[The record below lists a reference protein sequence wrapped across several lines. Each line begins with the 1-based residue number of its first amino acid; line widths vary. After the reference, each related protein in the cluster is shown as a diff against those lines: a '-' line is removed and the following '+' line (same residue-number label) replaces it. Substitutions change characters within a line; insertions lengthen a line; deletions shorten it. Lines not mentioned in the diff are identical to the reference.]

1 MRQEQCPDDV
11 DPRVGGSDVVD
22 YLQVIGYDDQDH
34 VIRRPH
40 QSDNNYTPARPGN
53 NPVRQSNNQA
63 RPELQTI
70 GLRKVP
76 IREDFSKYPV
86 TRKPQQQSNFIFSDY
101 DDTDYNPRIKVNY
114 YLNGI
119 LQSERKPSLPRR
131 ILPFEHVYDV
141 ENDVEEVVDSAA
153 EITIEEDIRDII
165 FTTSDILE
173 EDNST
178 STETETTTSASTS
191 SSKTT
196 QARTTTQSTTVS
208 TTKTASSSSTQSPI
222 TLKGVKCLL
231 AIIRCCDENSSELP
245 HR

>member
-11 DPRVGGSDVVD
+11 DARVGGSDVVD

-40 QSDNNYTPARPGN
+40 QSDNYTPARPGN
-53 NPVRQSNNQA
+53 NPVIQSNNQA

-76 IREDFSKYPV
+76 IREDFSKYPT

-141 ENDVEEVVDSAA
+141 ENDVEEVVDTAA

-165 FTTSDILE
+165 FTTYDTME

-178 STETETTTSASTS
+178 STLTETTTSASTS
-191 SSKTT
+191 STKTT

-208 TTKTASSSSTQSPI
+208 TTTTASSSSTQSTI

-231 AIIRCCDENSSELP
+231 AIIRCCDEKSSELP